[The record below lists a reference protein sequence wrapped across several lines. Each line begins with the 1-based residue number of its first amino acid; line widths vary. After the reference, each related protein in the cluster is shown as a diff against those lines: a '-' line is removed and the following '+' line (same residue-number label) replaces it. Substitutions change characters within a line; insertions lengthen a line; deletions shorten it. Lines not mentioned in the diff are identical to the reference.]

1 MSISFDFMGK
11 SVLVTG
17 ASSGIGQG
25 VASAFAKA
33 GADLTILS
41 STDSIH
47 DAAAAMHGNVK
58 AIKCDISDAS
68 AVTAALAGIDRLDVL
83 VNNAGLEKPTPLS
96 GTSSW
101 RYLIPRIKKKVYR
114 HS

>member
-1 MSISFDFMGK
+1 MSISFDFTGK

-17 ASSGIGQG
+17 ASSGIGRG

-47 DAAAAMHGNVK
+47 EAAATMRGNVK

-68 AVTAALAGIDRLDVL
+68 AVTAALAGIERVDVL
-83 VNNAGLEKPTPLS
+83 VNNAGRSIRRSLDRSSTSNPLCRS
-96 GTSSW
+96 RW
-101 RYLIPRIKKKVYR
+101 AA
-114 HS
+114 